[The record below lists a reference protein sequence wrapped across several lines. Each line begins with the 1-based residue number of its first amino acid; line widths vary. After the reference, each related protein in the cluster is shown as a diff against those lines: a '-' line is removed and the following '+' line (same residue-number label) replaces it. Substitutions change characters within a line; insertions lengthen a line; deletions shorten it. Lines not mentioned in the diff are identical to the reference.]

1 MTFAVHFLPLL
12 LSSYFFGK
20 SPRLFLGS
28 CVRNTSSKVGIR
40 SAPRFHFPIFADLF
54 ALFPFSENAACFVL
68 FRSISVPRLRLSH
81 SSKIWTTYSKLLFYH
96 LVSFRSVPVLFS
108 FFFSREQHG
117 ETPDSREQH
126 GETPN
131 SRSNTARLPFL
142 GDRISNWLSF
152 ASPAFPSPDFSSSFH
167 CSIFFFL
174 PAFSRRSITS

>member
-1 MTFAVHFLPLL
+1 M
-12 LSSYFFGK
+12 
-20 SPRLFLGS
+20 
-28 CVRNTSSKVGIR
+28 GIR
-40 SAPRFHFPIFADLF
+40 SAPRFPFPIFADLF

-68 FRSISVPRLRLSH
+68 FRSISCLG
-81 SSKIWTTYSKLLFYH
+81 SSKIRTTYSKLLFYH

-108 FFFSREQHG
+108 FFYSREQHG

-126 GETPN
+126 GETSN
-131 SRSNTARLPFL
+131 SRSNTARIPFL

-167 CSIFFFL
+167 CSIFFFR

>member
-1 MTFAVHFLPLL
+1 MTFAVHFFRLL

-81 SSKIWTTYSKLLFYH
+81 SSKIRTTYSKLLFYH

-108 FFFSREQHG
+108 FFY
-117 ETPDSREQH
+117 SREQH

-131 SRSNTARLPFL
+131 SRSNTARIPFL

-152 ASPAFPSPDFSSSFH
+152 AFPAFPSPDFSSSFH
-167 CSIFFFL
+167 CSIFFFR